1 MQIDQTVNIRDAFN
15 GGVAAALNPA
25 TVNALNTP
33 VTFCYNRV
41 ITGRACPCGDF
52 NVPNTASVVSNNN
65 VVLASASANV
75 AVKINCVVGCTRT
88 IGYWQTHSKSGPGK
102 AAYDSRWDNLKPS
115 GEYTN
120 FFNSGL
126 SYITVI
132 ASPVNGIAFYNLGQQ
147 YVGTTLNRLAGVT
160 VPADVLSA
168 YNEATGLFSA
178 LGKDVRAF
186 SSIQQNARALEL
198 KNLLDA
204 YNNGLKGVP
213 HCP

>member
-1 MQIDQTVNIRDAFN
+1 VQIDQTVNILDAFN

-88 IGYWQTHSKSGPGK
+88 IGYWQTHSKYGP
-102 AAYDSRWDNLKPS
+102 APYDSRWANLKPS
-115 GEYTN
+115 GEDTL
-120 FFNSGL
+120 FFNSGQ

-132 ASPVNGIAFYNLGQQ
+132 KSSVNGNAFYNLGQQ

-168 YNEATGLFSA
+168 YNEATSLFSA
-178 LGKDVRAF
+178 LGKGVRVF
-186 SSIQQNARALEL
+186 SSSQSTRALQL
-198 KNLLDA
+198 KDILDA

-213 HCP
+213 HCG